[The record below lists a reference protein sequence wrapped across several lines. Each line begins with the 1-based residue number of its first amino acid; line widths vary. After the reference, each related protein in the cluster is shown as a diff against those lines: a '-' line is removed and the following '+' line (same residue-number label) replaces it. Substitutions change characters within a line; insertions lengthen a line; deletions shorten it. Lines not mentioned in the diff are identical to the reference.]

1 PGLGRLDH
9 RSPWVRHVAAAKE
22 ITMNLLR
29 LAPACLMLLTACDG
43 DQVAMPPPPPAELT
57 SDAIGHYCSMVIA
70 EHPGPKAHIFAG
82 NRDDPVWFPSVR
94 DMFAYT
100 MLPEENQDIRAIYV
114 SDTGATDDY
123 ADVAEGAWIEARKAL
138 YVLGREIDG
147 GMGLPEAVPFADRD
161 QATAFTEKHG
171 GEILAFD
178 EVSPDFVF
186 AEIEP
191 DPATTGDKL

>member
-1 PGLGRLDH
+1 MSLFRL
-9 RSPWVRHVAAAKE
+9 V
-22 ITMNLLR
+22 
-29 LAPACLMLLTACDG
+29 PACVALLVACDG
-43 DQVAMPPPPPAELT
+43 QQVATPSPAELT
-57 SDAIGHYCSMVIA
+57 SDATGFYCSMTVS
-70 EHPGPKAHIFAG
+70 EHAGPKAQVFVSDAAS
-82 NRDDPVWFPSVR
+82 PLWFPSVR

-123 ADVAEGAWIEARKAL
+123 ADVTEGAWVEARKAL
-138 YVLGREIDG
+138 YVLGSEIEG

-161 QATAFTEKHG
+161 QAAAFTEKHG
-171 GEILAFD
+171 GEIVSFD

-191 DPATTGDKL
+191 DPATTGGKL

>member
-1 PGLGRLDH
+1 
-9 RSPWVRHVAAAKE
+9 
-22 ITMNLLR
+22 MNLFR
-29 LAPACLMLLTACDG
+29 LVPACVALLVACDG
-43 DQVAMPPPPPAELT
+43 QQVAPPPPPVELT
-57 SDAIGHYCSMVIA
+57 SDATGFYCSMTVA
-70 EHPGPKAHIFAG
+70 EHAGPKAQVFVSDAAV
-82 NRDDPVWFPSVR
+82 PLWFPSVR

-123 ADVAEGAWIEARKAL
+123 ADVAEGAWIEARDAL
-138 YVLGREIDG
+138 YVLGSEIEG

-161 QATAFTEKHG
+161 QAAAFTEKHG
-171 GEILAFD
+171 GEIVPFNQ
-178 EVSPDFVF
+178 VSPDFVF

>member
-1 PGLGRLDH
+1 
-9 RSPWVRHVAAAKE
+9 
-22 ITMNLLR
+22 MNFFR
-29 LAPACLMLLTACDG
+29 LAPACLLLLASCDS
-43 DQVAMPPPPPAELT
+43 DQVAAPPPPPVELT
-57 SDAIGHYCSMVIA
+57 SDATGFYCSMTVA
-70 EHPGPKAHIFAG
+70 EHPGPKAQIFPA
-82 NRDDPVWFPSVR
+82 DAAVPLWFPSVR

-123 ADVAEGAWIEARKAL
+123 ADVAEGAWVEARDAL
-138 YVLGREIDG
+138 YVLGSEIQG

-161 QATAFTEKHG
+161 QAAAFAERHG
-171 GEILAFD
+171 GEIVSFD

-191 DPATTGDKL
+191 DPAMIGGKL